1 MKKLAP
7 LTVAVVLAASGTG
20 SFAADTAS
28 AALLAPM
35 AMSDAQMDGVAAGIA
50 NFNNLVAIDVNHVLS
65 NNDVQVA
72 VPVNA
77 AVAVGAV
84 GILSRQTGILTGA
97 AAPGRTDQRQ

>member
-1 MKKLAP
+1 MNKLAP
-7 LTVAVVLAASGTG
+7 LTL
-20 SFAADTAS
+20 
-28 AALLAPM
+28 AALLATVGSGAFAAQKTAGSLPP
-35 AMSDAQMDGVAAGIA
+35 AEMSDAQMDKVAAGIA
-50 NFNNLVAIDVNHVLS
+50 NFNNLVAIDVNNLVN

-84 GILSRQTGILTGA
+84 GILSRQTGILTDA

>member
-1 MKKLAP
+1 MKNFAL
-7 LTVAVVLAASGTG
+7 VAL
-20 SFAADTAS
+20 
-28 AALLAPM
+28 AALLVTTGNAAFAEQKIAIP
-35 AMSDAQMDGVAAGIA
+35 ATPVEMSDAQMMKVTAGLA
-50 NFNNLVAIDVNHVLS
+50 NFNNLVAVDVSNVLS

-97 AAPGRTDQRQ
+97 ASPGRTNQQQ

>member
-1 MKKLAP
+1 MNP
-7 LTVAVVLAASGTG
+7 LLRTLLAAMLAVTG
-20 SFAADTAS
+20 S
-28 AALLAPM
+28 AALAAAPTPDVRSPQP
-35 AMSDAQMDGVAAGIA
+35 MSDAQMDQVAAGIA
-50 NFNNLVAIDVNHVLS
+50 NFNNLVAIDVNDVIT

-97 AAPGRTDQRQ
+97 AAPGRMGQRQ

>member
-1 MKKLAP
+1 MNTL
-7 LTVAVVLAASGTG
+7 LRTLSVAVVAVSSSAMAANGVTPAG
-20 SFAADTAS
+20 AA
-28 AALLAPM
+28 PQE
-35 AMSDAQMDGVAAGIA
+35 MSDAQLDRVAAGIA
-50 NFNNLVAIDVNHVLS
+50 NFNNLVAVDVNDVASH
-65 NNDVQVA
+65 NDVQVA

>member
-1 MKKLAP
+1 MHTL
-7 LTVAVVLAASGTG
+7 LSYSLAAMLAATG
-20 SFAADTAS
+20 GSALAAQPAK
-28 AALLAPM
+28 AAVAPQE
-35 AMSDAQMDGVAAGIA
+35 MSDAQMDRVAAGIA
-50 NFNNLVAIDVNHVLS
+50 NFNNLVAIDVSNLAN

-97 AAPGRTDQRQ
+97 AAPGRLDQRP